1 MTNDLPVIP
10 VTIIGGYLG
19 AGKTTLLNSLLLGD
33 HGLRLAILVNDFGS
47 INIDVALI
55 ARHDGETISLTNGC
69 VCCSM
74 ADNLAIT
81 LLELMGREA
90 PPDHIVIEAS
100 GVADP
105 RRIACYG
112 AAHPRL
118 RLDSLSVV
126 TDAETIR
133 ARLADKY
140 VGELVMR
147 QLLAADLII
156 LSKMDLIDEPE
167 RGCVRKFLRETVP
180 HARLLEARHGCLPP
194 DLLLGAGATGSR
206 ADAGMDAQ
214 YNQSAPVGEDH
225 AAFSRASFESDRPFD
240 RERLSATLESL
251 PETVLRA
258 KGVLYLADDG
268 AQAFVLQKVGRRW
281 TLERGRPWEG
291 RSRRNQLVVIGTFGG
306 LDAAQLAEDFDS
318 ALAAELKVEQESQ
331 GRRVQHANAV
341 TAGLRHE

>member
-1 MTNDLPVIP
+1 MTSELPVIP

-19 AGKTTLLNSLLLGD
+19 AGKTTLLNSLLLGE

-47 INIDVALI
+47 INIDAALI

-81 LLELMGREA
+81 LLELLDRDA

-105 RRIACYG
+105 QRIACYG

-118 RLDSLSVV
+118 RLDSLIVV
-126 TDAETIR
+126 ADSETIR
-133 ARLADKY
+133 ARSADKY

-147 QLLAADLII
+147 QLLAADLIV
-156 LSKMDLIDEPE
+156 LSKMDLIDAPE
-167 RGCVRKFLRETVP
+167 RSCVREFLRETVP
-180 HARLLEARHGCLPP
+180 RARLLEASHGCLPP
-194 DLLLGAGATGSR
+194 ELLLGVGATGSQ
-206 ADAGMDAQ
+206 AKAAIDPQ
-214 YNQSAPVGEDH
+214 HHHSAPGEGPH
-225 AAFSRASFESDRPFD
+225 ALFSRASFESERPFD
-240 RERLSATLESL
+240 HRRLNAALESL

-268 AQAFVLQKVGRRW
+268 IHAFVLQQVGRRW
-281 TLERGRPWEG
+281 TLERGRPWDG
-291 RSRRNQLVVIGTFGG
+291 GSRRSQLVVIGTFGG
-306 LDAAQLAEDFDS
+306 LDSAQLEQDFSS
-318 ALAAELKVEQESQ
+318 ALVEGS
-331 GRRVQHANAV
+331 R
-341 TAGLRHE
+341 LDPD

>member
-105 RRIACYG
+105 GRIACYG
-112 AAHPRL
+112 TAHPRL
-118 RLDSLSVV
+118 RLDSLIVV
-126 TDAETIR
+126 ADAETIL
-133 ARLADKY
+133 ARVADKY

-147 QLLAADLII
+147 QLLAADLIV
-156 LSKMDLIDEPE
+156 LSKMDLIEEPA
-167 RGCVRKFLRETVP
+167 RGDVREFLRETVP
-180 HARLLEARHGCLPP
+180 HARLLEATHGCLPP
-194 DLLLGAGATGSR
+194 ELLLGVAATALQAKAAIDSQR
-206 ADAGMDAQ
+206 
-214 YNQSAPVGEDH
+214 NHSAWSEDRH
-225 AAFSRASFESDRPFD
+225 PLFSRASFESERPFD
-240 RERLSATLESL
+240 HERLNAALESL
-251 PETVLRA
+251 PESVLRA
-258 KGVLYLADDG
+258 KGVLYVATEPARSVVFQL
-268 AQAFVLQKVGRRW
+268 VGRRW
-281 TLERGRPWEG
+281 TLENGLCWGDRTRTSRIVVLGLAGR
-291 RSRRNQLVVIGTFGG
+291 
-306 LDAAQLAEDFDS
+306 LDIAKLRESFNR
-318 ALAAELKVEQESQ
+318 ALTEV
-331 GRRVQHANAV
+331 HA
-341 TAGLRHE
+341 T